1 MFRAM
6 TFLVATLFAAQVVA
20 HEDDAKYSGQV
31 LGKVNFK
38 TSCSKAVQ
46 PKFNRAVALL
56 HSFWYTEAEQAFTQ
70 IAAEEPGCTIAYW
83 GLAAIL
89 MNNPIAGQGAVG
101 NAPEKA
107 QAALEK
113 ARANPPKTQRERDY
127 IEAVSAYYQDFSK
140 RTERERQVARA
151 EAYEKLAAR

>member
-1 MFRAM
+1 MFRPIA
-6 TFLVATLFAAQVVA
+6 FFAAALVAA
-20 HEDDAKYSGQV
+20 HSLAHGDEAKSSRQV
-31 LGKVNFK
+31 LGKVSFK

-56 HSFWYTEAEQAFTQ
+56 HSFWYTEAEEAFNR

-101 NAPEKA
+101 NAHEKA
-107 QAALEK
+107 QA
-113 ARANPPKTQRERDY
+113 RGGGQRFPPR
-127 IEAVSAYYQDFSK
+127 
-140 RTERERQVARA
+140 RQ
-151 EAYEKLAAR
+151 